1 MKLVKS
7 VLVAMLLGIMAIQVA
22 WAETLEEL
30 EKEAFQNKA
39 FKEPKM
45 LNDYLRAKRNGDV
58 EGAKNILQKVLGK
71 ENVNVNANDNV
82 NNKDIARER
91 ALMDAVGRNLSKVK
105 SLVESGVNINAR
117 ADYGFIVGWTALMVA
132 AHRESYE
139 SAKYLVSKGADINA
153 VNSSGRNALMI
164 ALMESYYA
172 SQRIA
177 IAKHLISKGINVNV
191 KDNQG
196 KTALMYATERC
207 WIDVVNLLVEK
218 GADVNAEDDEGKT
231 ALSRGCAKEFLLSK
245 GAKQTVCGADGI
257 NRDLFSA
264 IANGNV
270 SQLKV
275 SIKLGA
281 DVNAKNSS
289 CNTALM
295 EAIKNSSSNRSA
307 NGLEMVKL
315 LVENGADVNAK
326 DRGGNTALLKAIEM
340 KREAT
345 NTNAMRVIRCLVE
358 NGADLNA
365 KNKKGITTLIYSA
378 SDFDLMK
385 YFIENGAKD
394 INSVLHYATN
404 VEMLKYLI
412 SKGVDIKSDEGI
424 ALFLKFVANCNWT
437 SGCDNMQAEEIQAIE
452 FLIKNGIDV
461 NAKNS
466 QGTTALMIATK
477 AKNLNL
483 MKYLVSKGVDVNAKD
498 NNGKTALDMAM
509 DLKQEGSSS
518 IFPMDLQP
526 QGYSDIYPI
535 IEFLL
540 DNGAKK

>member
-7 VLVAMLLGIMAIQVA
+7 LLVAMLLGIMAIQVA
-22 WAETLEEL
+22 WS
-30 EKEAFQNKA
+30 NKA
-39 FKEPKM
+39 
-45 LNDYLRAKRNGDV
+45 D
-58 EGAKNILQKVLGK
+58 
-71 ENVNVNANDNV
+71 VNAN
-82 NNKDIARER
+82 DIARER
-91 ALMDAVGRNLSKVK
+91 ALMDAVGHNFSKVK

-207 WIDVVNLLVEK
+207 WIDVVKLLVEK
-218 GADVNAEDDEGKT
+218 GADVNAEDDKGKT
-231 ALSRGCAKEFLLSK
+231 ALSRSCAKEFLISK
-245 GAKQTVCGADGI
+245 GAKQTVCSVDSKNI
-257 NRDLFSA
+257 DLLQA
-264 IANGNV
+264 IATGDYTKA
-270 SQLKV
+270 KV
-275 SIKLGA
+275 AIKLGA
-281 DVNAKNSS
+281 DVNAKTMS
-289 CNTALM
+289 CTTALM
-295 EAIKNSSSNRSA
+295 EAVKNSSSNRSA

-340 KREAT
+340 KQEAT
-345 NTNAMRVIRCLVE
+345 NTNAMGVIRCLVE
-358 NGADLNA
+358 NGADVNI
-365 KNKKGITTLIYSA
+365 KNKKGITPLIYSA
-378 SDFDLMK
+378 GDLDLMK
-385 YFIENGAKD
+385 YLIENGAKD
-394 INSVLHYATN
+394 INSVLRYATN
-404 VEMLKYLI
+404 AEMLKYLI
-412 SKGVDIKSDEGI
+412 SKGVNIKSDEGI
-424 ALFLKFVANCNWT
+424 ALFFKFVANCNWT
-437 SGCDNMQAEEIQAIE
+437 SGWGWEATAEPREIQAIE
-452 FLIKNGIDV
+452 FLMKNGIDV
-461 NAKNS
+461 NVKNS

-518 IFPMDLQP
+518 I
-526 QGYSDIYPI
+526 YPI